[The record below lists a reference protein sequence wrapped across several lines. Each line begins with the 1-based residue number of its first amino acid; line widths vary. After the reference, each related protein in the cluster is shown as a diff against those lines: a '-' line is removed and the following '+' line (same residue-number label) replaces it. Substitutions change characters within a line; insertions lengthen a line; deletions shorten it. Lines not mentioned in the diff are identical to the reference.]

1 MRPIILALIAIRL
14 TGATFTVPNVQQVEM
29 PELVIQAP
37 SREVLCKKYDK
48 LFMDLLHASL
58 TCSEDYMIMPKEEE
72 RCMLLRRRLNEVS
85 RLRSIY
91 CYGEDDIEI

>member
-1 MRPIILALIAIRL
+1 MRPIILALIAVHL
-14 TGATFTVPNVQQVEM
+14 TGAMFTVPSVQHVEM

-37 SREVLCKKYDK
+37 SREVLCKKYDR
-48 LFMDLLHASL
+48 LFMDLLHKSL
-58 TCSEDYMIMPKEEE
+58 ACSEDYFSEPAKEE
-72 RCMLLRRRLNEVS
+72 RCLLLSRRLREVD